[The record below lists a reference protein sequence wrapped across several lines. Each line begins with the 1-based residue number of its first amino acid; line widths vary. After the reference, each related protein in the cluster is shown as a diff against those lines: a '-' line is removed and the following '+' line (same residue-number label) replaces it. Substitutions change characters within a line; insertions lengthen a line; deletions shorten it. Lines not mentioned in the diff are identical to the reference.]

1 MVDSDGQGQ
10 QQLRPGS
17 YPCSFPGES
26 GNDELRCLQV
36 LLVEGSSPV
45 WRSHLELPMRET
57 WLIALIAVTCDLVSA
72 LVEQ

>member
-1 MVDSDGQGQ
+1 MVDSDGQWQ

-17 YPCSFPGES
+17 YPCSFSGES

-36 LLVEGSSPV
+36 ILVERSSPV
-45 WRSHLELPMRET
+45 WRSHLESPVRET
-57 WLIALIAVTCDLVSA
+57 WLTALIAVTCDLVST